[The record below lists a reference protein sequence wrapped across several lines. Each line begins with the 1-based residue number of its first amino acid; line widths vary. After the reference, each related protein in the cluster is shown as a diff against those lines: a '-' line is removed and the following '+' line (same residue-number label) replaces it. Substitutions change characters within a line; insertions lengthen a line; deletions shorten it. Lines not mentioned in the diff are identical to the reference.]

1 MHANHR
7 LAEFI
12 RENEP
17 LPRLAT
23 SGPVLVEQDFPW
35 AITGTPP
42 LLFGRF

>member
-23 SGPVLVEQDFPW
+23 SGPALVE
-35 AITGTPP
+35 
-42 LLFGRF
+42 